1 MAKGIK
7 GTGSN
12 TTTLFTMNIEKAVKD
27 EFHIWAIRNNTT
39 MTDTLMAFI
48 MQLIDKQIPNPIV
61 DPKRLKKEDG
71 VEAVAKFFDEV
82 NKSDSWEDTY

>member
-1 MAKGIK
+1 
-7 GTGSN
+7 
-12 TTTLFTMNIEKAVKD
+12 
-27 EFHIWAIRNNTT
+27 